1 MLSKTVEKI
10 TKRKINAIETALENN
25 DYTFLEKW
33 HGGRDFAIR
42 DLQKLKQ
49 RLIEDKGTVSKKE
62 MVVVSAKTVHTTL
75 GGIFQFG
82 NNHILKEAHDG

>member
-49 RLIEDKGTVSKKE
+49 RLIEDK
-62 MVVVSAKTVHTTL
+62 
-75 GGIFQFG
+75 
-82 NNHILKEAHDG
+82 